1 MSHRVLAMAGNRASK
16 RAVAVAASLC
26 LILGGASVALAD
38 APLELISEHYTLIAP
53 TLSGGGAVDLESTAP
68 SPSIGFAGAT
78 IGQSSPL
85 GISSSDSGMQLESG
99 FWPIV
104 APEPSS
110 TLLALAAVGTLAALR
125 RRRGR

>member
-1 MSHRVLAMAGNRASK
+1 MSHRVWAMAGNRASG
-16 RAVAVAASLC
+16 RAVAIAASLC
-26 LILGGASVALAD
+26 LILGGSSTALAD
-38 APLELISEHYTLIAP
+38 APLELISENYTLFAP

-85 GISSSDSGMQLESG
+85 GFSSSDSGMQLESG

-104 APEPSS
+104 VPEPSTWMS
-110 TLLALAAVGTLAALR
+110 LGLGSLGLISVLR
-125 RRRGR
+125 RRIA